1 MNKKLSKSA
10 IALILAGAIA
20 SCQESTFDSV
30 PSPQADGSIPTFL
43 DDSDPF
49 IGSEKELSSSDAVK
63 VARLYCSDNSESR
76 ATAYMTV
83 KSVVTIPDSD
93 GNPAIYAVNL

>member
-1 MNKKLSKSA
+1 MDKSLLKSA
-10 IALILAGAIA
+10 IALFCAGAIA

-43 DDSDPF
+43 DDSDPY

-63 VARLYCSDNSESR
+63 VARLYCNGNSESR
-76 ATAYMTV
+76 TTPDMTV
-83 KSVVTIPDSD
+83 KNVVTIPDSD